1 MSSPSPKMLLVFCD
15 GTGADGTLTGTGVS
29 YQCFAAFASGPADLC
44 VCRFF
49 RDPISTSSKR
59 TSGDN
64 QKQQIV
70 LYMTGVGSEAGFDGT
85 SVPQAPLLQ
94 AYGTSVA
101 SKIRDAY
108 AFIAQNFQVGDEIC
122 IFGFFRGA
130 YIARK
135 LSGLID
141 MIGLLA
147 REQLEN
153 FFSIWSALVERQEP
167 TIPPGTRS
175 TRIKCVGVWDTVG
188 AIYDALPPE
197 KPVRDALSV
206 TDPILPA
213 NVDIALHTLS
223 LQENRNLFLPTLW
236 EMPKGGWR
244 DNQVIKQGCQFVWF
258 PGSHCDVGGDCKK
271 HDLSDLALFWMVGEI
286 KSFIDIDT
294 SFIEK
299 IVQSVLKPWGEAQ
312 PLNGYVELNSF
323 LKYYIKP
330 QTRLDGGVIKP
341 DIVFHE
347 SILHAPTILTCPQHM
362 LTLATLKQAFGGSW
376 KPTIVPLNEFEQYCK
391 DKWGKQS
398 KLNTNANV
406 RHGDFGIVS
415 ENVTFESALDL
426 LP

>member
-15 GTGADGTLTGTGVS
+15 GTGADGTLTGTGVHAPFQFPTNVLRLS
-29 YQCFAAFASGPADLC
+29 RAVLQ
-44 VCRFF
+44 
-49 RDPISTSSKR
+49 TSA
-59 TSGDN
+59 GDN

-213 NVDIALHTLS
+213 NVDIALSRQPHVAK
-223 LQENRNLFLPTLW
+223 E
-236 EMPKGGWR
+236 
-244 DNQVIKQGCQFVWF
+244 
-258 PGSHCDVGGDCKK
+258 KK
-271 HDLSDLALFWMVGEI
+271 AIG
-286 KSFIDIDT
+286 
-294 SFIEK
+294 
-299 IVQSVLKPWGEAQ
+299 QSP
-312 PLNGYVELNSF
+312 PCVEHV
-323 LKYYIKP
+323 
-330 QTRLDGGVIKP
+330 TRGNTAIG
-341 DIVFHE
+341 
-347 SILHAPTILTCPQHM
+347 
-362 LTLATLKQAFGGSW
+362 QA
-376 KPTIVPLNEFEQYCK
+376 K
-391 DKWGKQS
+391 
-398 KLNTNANV
+398 A
-406 RHGDFGIVS
+406 
-415 ENVTFESALDL
+415 
-426 LP
+426 